1 MLRKPLQKERKSKMG
16 LLTFKGGIH
25 PDDGKRFSK
34 DQAVK
39 PLLPKGDMVYPLSQ
53 HIGAPAN
60 PVVKKGDHVLKGQMI
75 ADAGGFVSAPVY
87 SSVSGTVKGLEQ
99 RFNPTGTKVECIVIE
114 NDGEYKEVEY
124 GPVKPLDELN
134 REEILD
140 MIARAGIVGMGGA
153 GFPTRVKLSPKEP
166 DKIDY
171 IIANCAECEPYI
183 TADYRRMLENTED
196 LVSGMRVVLSLFPN
210 AKGIFAVEDNK
221 KDCIDKLSQAVAN
234 DPRMDV
240 KALMTKYPQGA
251 ERQLIY
257 AVTKRTINSSML
269 PADAGCIVDNVETL
283 IGVHNAVINGK
294 PLTERVVTVSGDA
307 VETPGNFRVLLGTNH
322 RELIEAAGGFKTE
335 PEKLISGGP
344 MMGFAMVTL
353 DAPVTKTSS
362 SILAF
367 KEDVV
372 AKNPETACINCGRC
386 VEVCP
391 SRIIPSRLADY
402 ARRQDEESFVAMNG
416 LECVECGSC
425 SYVCPAK
432 RQLKQAIGGMRKIAL
447 ANKRK
452 K

>member
-1 MLRKPLQKERKSKMG
+1 MG

-166 DKIDY
+166 DKINY
-171 IIANCAECEPYI
+171 IIANCAECEP
-183 TADYRRMLENTED
+183 
-196 LVSGMRVVLSLFPN
+196 
-210 AKGIFAVEDNK
+210 
-221 KDCIDKLSQAVAN
+221 
-234 DPRMDV
+234 
-240 KALMTKYPQGA
+240 
-251 ERQLIY
+251 
-257 AVTKRTINSSML
+257 
-269 PADAGCIVDNVETL
+269 
-283 IGVHNAVINGK
+283 
-294 PLTERVVTVSGDA
+294 
-307 VETPGNFRVLLGTNH
+307 
-322 RELIEAAGGFKTE
+322 
-335 PEKLISGGP
+335 
-344 MMGFAMVTL
+344 
-353 DAPVTKTSS
+353 
-362 SILAF
+362 
-367 KEDVV
+367 
-372 AKNPETACINCGRC
+372 
-386 VEVCP
+386 
-391 SRIIPSRLADY
+391 
-402 ARRQDEESFVAMNG
+402 
-416 LECVECGSC
+416 
-425 SYVCPAK
+425 
-432 RQLKQAIGGMRKIAL
+432 
-447 ANKRK
+447 
-452 K
+452 